1 MIWSALQFMALLS
14 ISISSDA
21 LCAETHQ
28 GIEVKPFG
36 LLNTD
41 ASLSIRYFLDEN
53 DRSSAS
59 SAPSFEHRS
68 TWEQELFLVSRSY
81 VYHPGFL
88 NMEFG
93 GGPLLVQQ
101 SFDSNFG
108 SESADESLFNILAR
122 LNFLELKS
130 YPFSLYYRRTHP
142 SMTTSLSGRFLTRN
156 NEYGFSGRKRFVDQA
171 AGVTLELSHR
181 DTEGSGFDT
190 VVDEDEDRS
199 IIGFSKSYREND
211 KISFEHNRYKRDSSS
226 GSVGLPIQESMIE
239 EDRSH
244 IAAQNSFGSRK
255 QFSLNQSIVRLEQ
268 DRQSTVSSHQEDLNY
283 SAAGRWQ
290 NSEAVRS
297 SFGYR
302 FNESKRVGAD
312 TKSHNANAGLVHSV
326 SDAFQY
332 DILANHEDVRQTG
345 FKSLRS
351 GVRGGAIYSHST
363 DLGSFSLS
371 GSLGQQRTDQE
382 SESDSI
388 QVFDEPLTLIGT
400 TSVELANEFVIA
412 SSVVVTNTAGTQV
425 FVEDDDYRLIVIG
438 SVTSIQRLI
447 DGNIFDGQT
456 VLVDYQYQTS
466 GTAKFDTFDGNLGV
480 SFSFPKYVSARLRYS
495 LRDST
500 LISGELTTPLNDREL
515 LEATLAADFPIGHRW
530 QLGAEIRH
538 LDQDEE
544 IAPFV
549 RDSISLRAS
558 TRIFGSM
565 RMDFSASR
573 IEVDQ
578 KESIEDVDQL
588 NYRFGISGNAFARIN
603 LAYQFSFLEDTG
615 GSLPREQLRH
625 RFSLAGRY
633 RQIRYVLQAVVSE
646 DMLGDTE
653 RDYTRFSAIIT
664 RAF

>member
-41 ASLSIRYFLDEN
+41 ADLSIRYFLDEN

-59 SAPSFEHRS
+59 STPSFEHRS
-68 TWEQELFLVSRSY
+68 TWEQELFLLSRSY

-101 SFDSNFG
+101 SFDSNVG
-108 SESADESLFNILAR
+108 SESANESLFNILAR

-171 AGVTLELSHR
+171 ASVTLELSHR

-226 GSVGLPIQESMIE
+226 GSVGLPIQKSMIE

-244 IAAQNSFGSRK
+244 IATTNSFGSRK
-255 QFSLNQSIVRLEQ
+255 QFRLNQSIVRLEQ
-268 DRQSTVSSHQEDLNY
+268 DNQSTLSSHQEDFNY
-283 SAAGRWQ
+283 SAAARWQ

-297 SFGYR
+297 TFGYR

-312 TKSHNANAGLVHSV
+312 TKSHNANAGFVHSV

-351 GVRGGAIYSHST
+351 GVRGGAVYSHST
-363 DLGSFSLS
+363 DLGSFALS

-412 SSVVVTNTAGTQV
+412 STVVVTNTAGTQV
-425 FVEDDDYRLIVIG
+425 FVENADYRLIVIG

-480 SFSFPKYVSARLRYS
+480 SFSFPKYVSAQLRYG

-500 LISGELTTPLNDREL
+500 LISGELTTPINDREL
-515 LEATLAADFPIGHRW
+515 LEASLAADIPIGHRW

-549 RDSISLRAS
+549 RDSISLRAT
-558 TRIFGSM
+558 TRIFGAM
-565 RMDFSASR
+565 RVDFSASS

-588 NYRFGISGNAFARIN
+588 NYRFAISGNAFGRMY
-603 LAYQFSFLEDTG
+603 LAYEFSFLEDTG
-615 GSLPREQLRH
+615 GSLPREQLKH
-625 RFSLAGRY
+625 RFSLRGRY
-633 RQIRYVLQAVVSE
+633 RQIRYGLQAVLSE
-646 DMLGDTE
+646 DRLGGTE
-653 RDYTRFSAIIT
+653 RDYTRVSAIIT